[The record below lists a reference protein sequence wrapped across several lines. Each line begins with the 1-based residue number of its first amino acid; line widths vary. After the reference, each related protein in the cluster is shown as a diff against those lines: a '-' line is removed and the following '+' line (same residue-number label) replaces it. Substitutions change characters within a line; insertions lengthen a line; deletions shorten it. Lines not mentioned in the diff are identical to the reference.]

1 MKVLA
6 IQPKLVEQVHEAIVS
21 EISAGKLKPG
31 ERVIQEQVAQL
42 LGVSRQPVQQA
53 LLLLRN
59 QGVLRDAPGR
69 GLIVAPL
76 DLDQVGNMYDI
87 RAVME
92 GLAFRNSAERNADR
106 AKKQGPALIQN
117 GRKAVKGGSVAA
129 MIAADLRFHDFIY
142 ALSENPLIAPT
153 MQAQWTFTQR
163 VMGEV
168 LMRDEQPHD
177 IWDQH
182 EALLD
187 VVVSGDGAAAEA
199 LARQHIV
206 QAARIVIGRLRSE
219 EAAAGENAVV
229 SAKAVRGGSKPG
241 RAAAGGKPA
250 AAFNLP

>member
-6 IQPKLVEQVHEAIVS
+6 AQPKLVEQVHEAIVS

-31 ERVIQEQVAQL
+31 ERIIQEQIAQV

-76 DLDQVGNMYDI
+76 DLDQVRNMYDI

-92 GLAFRNSAERNADR
+92 GLAFRKAAERNAER
-106 AKKQGPALIQN
+106 AKKQGPGLIQN
-117 GRKAVKGGSVAA
+117 GRKATAGGSVAA
-129 MIAADLRFHDFIY
+129 MIAADLKFHDFIY
-142 ALSENPLIAPT
+142 ELSENPLIAPT
-153 MQAQWTFTQR
+153 MEAQWTSTQR

-168 LMRDEQPHD
+168 LMRDELPRD

-182 EALLD
+182 EAMLD
-187 VVVSGDGAAAEA
+187 AVMSGDGAAAEA
-199 LARQHIV
+199 LARQHIT
-206 QAARIVIGRLRSE
+206 QAAAVMISRLQN
-219 EAAAGENAVV
+219 EAATAAEDAATA
-229 SAKAVRGGSKPG
+229 SA
-241 RAAAGGKPA
+241 
-250 AAFNLP
+250 

>member
-6 IQPKLVEQVHEAIVS
+6 TQPKLVEQVHEAIVS

-31 ERVIQEQVAQL
+31 ERVIQEQIAQV

-69 GLIVAPL
+69 GLIVASL
-76 DLDQVGNMYDI
+76 DLEQVSNMYDI

-92 GLAFRNSAERNADR
+92 GLAFRKAAERNAAR

-117 GRKAVKGGSVAA
+117 GRKAVAGGSVAA
-129 MIAADLRFHDFIY
+129 MIAADLKFHDFIY
-142 ALSENPLIAPT
+142 DLSENPLIAPT
-153 MQAQWTFTQR
+153 MEAQWTYTQR

-168 LMRDEQPHD
+168 LMRDELPRD

-182 EALLD
+182 EVMLEA
-187 VVVSGDGAAAEA
+187 VMAGDGAAAEA
-199 LARQHIV
+199 QARQHV
-206 QAARIVIGRLRSE
+206 TQAAAVMISRLRSE
-219 EAAAGENAVV
+219 AETTGEDAAAA
-229 SAKAVRGGSKPG
+229 ST
-241 RAAAGGKPA
+241 
-250 AAFNLP
+250 

>member
-6 IQPKLVEQVHEAIVS
+6 AQPKLVEQVHEAIVS

-31 ERVIQEQVAQL
+31 ERIIQEQIAQV

-69 GLIVAPL
+69 GLIVASL
-76 DLDQVGNMYDI
+76 DLDQVSNMYDI

-92 GLAFRNSAERNADR
+92 GLAFRKAAERNAER

-117 GRKAVKGGSVAA
+117 GRKAVASGSVGA
-129 MIAADLRFHDFIY
+129 MIAADQKFHDFIY

-153 MQAQWTFTQR
+153 MEAQWTYTQR

-168 LMRDEQPHD
+168 LMRDELPRD

-182 EALLD
+182 EAMLNA
-187 VVVSGDGAAAEA
+187 VTAGDGAAAEA
-199 LARQHIV
+199 LARQHIT
-206 QAARIVIGRLRSE
+206 QAAAVMISRLRSE
-219 EAAAGENAVV
+219 AAADGED
-229 SAKAVRGGSKPG
+229 
-241 RAAAGGKPA
+241 AAAA
-250 AAFNLP
+250 SA